1 MKRQKGKAVADHI
14 GESRGVNPPDKKP
27 GERTSLSETEQK
39 LRVRSMLP
47 VTLDYEPFESPA
59 TMKRLLRDLTV
70 WILAAKIHHR
80 AASACRGLLRAWI
93 DVDLHEK
100 LPALEKRI
108 EALEGK
114 QH

>member
-1 MKRQKGKAVADHI
+1 MKRQKGKVVA
-14 GESRGVNPPDKKP
+14 EYRGVNSATGIKP

-100 LPALEKRI
+100 VPELEKRI
-108 EALEGK
+108 EQLEAK
-114 QH
+114 AVKEY